1 MTEGQMPITAEP
13 SVAACVSSTSPASS
27 TSSISS
33 ASSTKAPVWD
43 SEKNHGRYGASDYQG
58 CARIKIAC
66 EDLKAGDACPE
77 CAAAHCQGKLY
88 AIEPGILIRLE
99 GRPLVEGKV
108 YELEKLR
115 CSLCGQQYG
124 AKAPPN
130 VADAPKYA
138 PSCLSQI
145 ALGRYYFGLPFKR
158 IERWQDLAD
167 IPLADG
173 TQWDLM
179 VKLKAC
185 VQPVYKLLLT
195 LVPEGQLLFY
205 DDTPNRILGHRKY
218 VNPAESKGRKG
229 IYSTAIVSQLGPWW
243 IYLYCTSSRNARE
256 KVVPLLQQR
265 ENPEA
270 FMTMTDASASNLPRE
285 VEEDLLV
292 KWILCFCMIHGRRKF
307 WELYDRLSPEA
318 EFVIEQIAQVYEHE
332 RQCQVLRLTRAE
344 RLKYHQEHSGPVLA
358 ALHLWMSNK
367 LLFHEVEPNSALGQA
382 LQYML
387 KYWDKLT
394 QFLRVAGAPLDNSL
408 CERAIKI
415 VIRHRKNSLF
425 FRSVFGAEVGDCL
438 MSIIHTAV
446 MNGVNVLSYL
456 NELQEQAEA
465 VAKAPELWLP
475 WHYQAQMAKAA

>member
-1 MTEGQMPITAEP
+1 MPITAEP

-185 VQPVYKLLLT
+185 VQPVYKLLLG
-195 LVPEGQLLFY
+195 VPA
-205 DDTPNRILGHRKY
+205 T
-218 VNPAESKGRKG
+218 
-229 IYSTAIVSQLGPWW
+229 
-243 IYLYCTSSRNARE
+243 
-256 KVVPLLQQR
+256 
-265 ENPEA
+265 
-270 FMTMTDASASNLPRE
+270 FMWNFT
-285 VEEDLLV
+285 V
-292 KWILCFCMIHGRRKF
+292 
-307 WELYDRLSPEA
+307 
-318 EFVIEQIAQVYEHE
+318 
-332 RQCQVLRLTRAE
+332 
-344 RLKYHQEHSGPVLA
+344 
-358 ALHLWMSNK
+358 
-367 LLFHEVEPNSALGQA
+367 
-382 LQYML
+382 
-387 KYWDKLT
+387 
-394 QFLRVAGAPLDNSL
+394 
-408 CERAIKI
+408 
-415 VIRHRKNSLF
+415 
-425 FRSVFGAEVGDCL
+425 
-438 MSIIHTAV
+438 
-446 MNGVNVLSYL
+446 
-456 NELQEQAEA
+456 
-465 VAKAPELWLP
+465 
-475 WHYQAQMAKAA
+475 